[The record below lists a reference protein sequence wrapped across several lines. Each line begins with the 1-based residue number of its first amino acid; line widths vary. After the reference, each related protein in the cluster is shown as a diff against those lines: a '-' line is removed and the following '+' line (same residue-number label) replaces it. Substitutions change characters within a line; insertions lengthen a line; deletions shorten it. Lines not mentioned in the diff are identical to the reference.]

1 MDVEY
6 TEIVTIIN
14 NNFDV
19 CNYFN
24 KFKNFSNAT
33 IKIGNKN
40 ILVNKDVIMK
50 YSKFFNDFI
59 TDNPQSDNVYI
70 LNTEYPVNFIEN
82 TISYLYGCDLI
93 FNINYFSIYYR
104 IADYL
109 MIDELTNLLRQNIE
123 EGFNNRKYDLLQ
135 SLKIIIDL
143 FYIGDEI
150 LNDILLSTI
159 ANNFMSLREQL
170 KYIDINIL
178 QNIILRDD
186 LNIDSELEL
195 ILFLNNYYAL
205 HQNNDVEIDSKLIP
219 NIRMLT
225 LSIPEINDIT
235 NFLLSELPEYRK
247 LIDRSLLSKNNDFA
261 SKAHLVI
268 NYKNIAIPRNSII
281 INEFND
287 KPEIA
292 NYHFGLQQSTGY
304 NVILPVFPAIV
315 LNGSLG
321 RNLILQILN
330 DVIIAEVK
338 QMISIPKIGTMILV
352 TDSIMEEEER
362 RNTNISFNKCFINKF
377 NIIYEHVPNIFLK

>member
-1 MDVEY
+1 MDVEH

-24 KFKNFSNAT
+24 NFKNFSNAT

-50 YSKFFNDFI
+50 YSTFFHNFI

-70 LNTEYPVNFIEN
+70 LNTEYPINFIEKV
-82 TISYLYGCDLI
+82 ISYLYGCDLV
-93 FNINYFSIYYR
+93 FDINYFSIYYR

-109 MIDELTNLLRQNIE
+109 MINDLTNSLRENIE
-123 EGFNNRKYDLLQ
+123 EGFKNRKYDLLQ

-150 LNDILLSTI
+150 LNDVLLSTI
-159 ANNFMSLREQL
+159 TNNFMSLREQL

-195 ILFLNNYYAL
+195 IYFLNNYYAL
-205 HQNNDVEIDSKLIP
+205 HQNNDIDSKLIP

-225 LSIPEINDIT
+225 LSISEINDISGI
-235 NFLLSELPEYRK
+235 LLSELPEYRK
-247 LIDRSLLSKNNDFA
+247 LIDRSILSKNNDII
-261 SKAHLVI
+261 SKAHLII
-268 NYKNIAIPRNSII
+268 NYKNISIPRNSIV

-287 KPEIA
+287 KPEIT
-292 NYHFGLQQSTGY
+292 NYHFGQQQSTGY
-304 NVILPVFPAIV
+304 NVILPDFPAIV
-315 LNGSLG
+315 LNGSSG
-321 RNLILQILN
+321 RNLRLQILN
-330 DVIIAEVK
+330 DIIFAEVK
-338 QMISIPKIGTMILV
+338 QMISIPKIGTMILI
-352 TDSIMEEEER
+352 TNSIMEEEIR
-362 RNTNISFNKCFINKF
+362 RNTNTSFNKCFINKF
-377 NIIYEHVPNIFLK
+377 NITYEHVPDIFYK